1 MNRERKST
9 SCRDLR
15 EQNRLSWNAVVG
27 AHDSHR
33 GDLAGFLRGGCNTL
47 FPEERALLG
56 DLNGKTLAHLQCNSG
71 GDSLSLA
78 LLGASVT
85 GVDISDEA
93 ISSAR
98 QLSSKSGIPADFV
111 RADVYDWLA
120 ATAREGPRFDV
131 VYGSY
136 GVVCWLPD
144 LRAWAEGI
152 ASVLRPGGRF
162 VIVDFHPTAMMFD
175 ELWNH
180 AYAYYSGGEPL
191 AEDNGVGDYVAEAG
205 GGLTPAG
212 FVEGVRDFDNPQR
225 CHLFRWGL
233 GEVVTAVAGAGL
245 RLTVLQEYPYSNGER
260 HFAEMRELPGRR
272 MVPPESVPSV
282 PLMYGIRACK
292 GGALRREEEGER
304 CDEVDAAQHGPF
316 KPVRFSIE
324 GDKGG
329 NYDRCAQGDEL
340 QGSEDQVQGM
350 AEKGTEED

>member
-1 MNRERKST
+1 MRRERKIT
-9 SCRDLR
+9 SHRDLR

-33 GDLAGFLRGGCNTL
+33 GDLAAFLRAGGSTL
-47 FPEERALLG
+47 FPEERSLLG
-56 DLNGKTLAHLQCNSG
+56 DLKCKTIAHLQCNSG

-98 QLSSKSGIPADFV
+98 QLSSKSGIPANFV

-120 ATAREGPRFDV
+120 ATAREGARFDV

-144 LRAWAEGI
+144 LPAWAEGI
-152 ASVLRPGGRF
+152 ASILRPGGRF

-180 AYAYYSGGEPL
+180 AHAYYSGGEPL
-191 AEDNGVGDYVAEAG
+191 VEDNGVGDYVAEAR

-233 GEVVTAVAGAGL
+233 GEVVSAVAAAGL
-245 RLTVLQEYPYSNGER
+245 RITVLHEYPYSNGER
-260 HFAEMRELPGRR
+260 HFAEMREVPGRR
-272 MVPPESVPSV
+272 MVPPESVPTV
-282 PLMYGIRACK
+282 PLMYGI
-292 GGALRREEEGER
+292 
-304 CDEVDAAQHGPF
+304 
-316 KPVRFSIE
+316 
-324 GDKGG
+324 
-329 NYDRCAQGDEL
+329 CAHRD
-340 QGSEDQVQGM
+340 
-350 AEKGTEED
+350 

>member
-1 MNRERKST
+1 MFF
-9 SCRDLR
+9 RDLR

-33 GDLAGFLRGGCNTL
+33 GDLAGFLREGGSTL

-56 DLNGKTLAHLQCNSG
+56 DLDSKALAHLQCNSG
-71 GDSLSLA
+71 GDSLSLT
-78 LLGASVT
+78 LLGAAVT

-98 QLSSKSGIPADFV
+98 RLSISSGIPADFV
-111 RADVYDWLA
+111 RADIYDWL
-120 ATAREGPRFDV
+120 TTQKESRFDV
-131 VYGSY
+131 VYCSY

-144 LRAWAEGI
+144 LREWAESI

-175 ELWNH
+175 EHWNH

-191 AEDNGVGDYVAEAG
+191 TEGDGVGDYVAEAQ

-245 RLTVLQEYPYSNGER
+245 RITVLREYPYSNGER

-272 MVPPESVPSV
+272 MVPPESVPAV
-282 PLMYGIRACK
+282 PLMYGICAYK
-292 GGALRREEEGER
+292 G
-304 CDEVDAAQHGPF
+304 
-316 KPVRFSIE
+316 
-324 GDKGG
+324 
-329 NYDRCAQGDEL
+329 
-340 QGSEDQVQGM
+340 
-350 AEKGTEED
+350 